1 MPEKPSIK
9 FSILALDF
17 HNTVYDEV
25 MEYGLAIDEAI
36 VIWLEAAQEKGKP
49 LDREV
54 LYRELSVAHRELG
67 SDWDEEVW
75 QQLPSLKSAGF
86 SNDEFKAIL
95 NQAITARH
103 TKSREL
109 TLSGVY
115 KDAIETLKQ
124 LKKIG
129 VRLYMV
135 TEAAADA
142 GMRGLSWL
150 GLNGVIDGIYTYPS
164 RQSRLACAGTCSRV
178 FPENA
183 DNTGCIKKPHPLL
196 LAAVALDD
204 AKKTKNIPTAFEL
217 KDVFDLIYDQ
227 NNALPEFP
235 LSSSLQK
242 DITARLVVKN
252 SPYKET
258 LQQTLDSMLYIGDSK
273 FKDGFLAR
281 NAGVTFGFA
290 AYGKKIK
297 AGEEQH
303 FKKSEEIMYAVTGW
317 DKDALKLTQEAS
329 RAQAVQA
336 LQPDYT
342 FEESLAEALC
352 LF

>member
-1 MPEKPSIK
+1 MPGK

-36 VIWLEAAQEKGKP
+36 AVWLEAVQKKGQP

-54 LYRELSVAHRELG
+54 LYQELSSAHRDLG
-67 SDWDEEVW
+67 SDWDEDVW
-75 QQLPSLKSAGF
+75 RQLPSLKGVDF
-86 SNDEFKAIL
+86 SDDEFKTIL
-95 NQAITARH
+95 DRAVTARH

-109 TLSGVY
+109 TLNGVYNDAVETLAHLKKSGVR
-115 KDAIETLKQ
+115 I
-124 LKKIG
+124 
-129 VRLYMV
+129 YMV

-150 GLNGVIDGIYTYPS
+150 GLAGVIDGVYTYPS
-164 RQSRLACAGTCSRV
+164 RQPPLTCAGTYSRV
-178 FPENA
+178 FPENP

-204 AKKTKNIPTAFEL
+204 AKKTKNIPQTVEL
-217 KDVFDLIYDQ
+217 NDVFDLTYDQ
-227 NNALPEFP
+227 NRVLPEFP
-235 LSSSLQK
+235 LSSPLQK
-242 DITARLVVKN
+242 DITARLDVKN

-258 LQQTLDSMLYIGDSK
+258 LQQMLGSLLYVGDSK

-297 AGEEQH
+297 AGGEKD
-303 FKKSEEIMYAVTGW
+303 FKRSEEILYAVTGW

-329 RAQAVQA
+329 RSPVVQA
-336 LQPDYT
+336 LQPDFT
-342 FEESLAEALC
+342 FENSLAEALD